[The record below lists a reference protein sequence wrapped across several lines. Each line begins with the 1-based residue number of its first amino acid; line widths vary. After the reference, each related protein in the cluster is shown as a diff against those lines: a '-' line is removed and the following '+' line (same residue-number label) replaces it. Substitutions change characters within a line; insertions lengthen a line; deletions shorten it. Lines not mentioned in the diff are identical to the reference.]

1 MSQDVILGIDPGTG
15 TTAWAIIDAK
25 SGSLEGYSKITPKRT
40 SENTEKIIDIAMS
53 LKYIIRSIS
62 EKNIRIAYSS
72 IEDQFVKANASS
84 GLLLSRLT
92 GAIAMAIFE
101 ETGTI
106 PQFVNQSSGKS
117 AIGINPQQYK
127 DASYNKRRKEMQE
140 NMIRNCRKLFAIPD
154 DYELQHDEAAA
165 IAVAYSFYLNLK
177 EAYYEKRTL

>member
-15 TTAWAIIDAK
+15 TTAWAILDAK
-25 SGSLEGYSKITPKRT
+25 TGSLEGYSKINPKRT
-40 SENTEKIIDIAMS
+40 SENTEKIIDISMS
-53 LKYIIRSIS
+53 LKYVIRSLS
-62 EKNIRIAYSS
+62 EKDFRIAHSA

-106 PQFVNQSSGKS
+106 PHFVNQSSGK
-117 AIGINPQQYK
+117 AAVGINPQQYK
-127 DASYNKRRKEMQE
+127 DSSYNKRRKEMQE
-140 NMIRNCRKLFAIPD
+140 DMVRNCRQLFAIPD

-165 IAVAYSFYLNLK
+165 MAIAHSLYLGLQ
-177 EAYYEKRTL
+177 EV